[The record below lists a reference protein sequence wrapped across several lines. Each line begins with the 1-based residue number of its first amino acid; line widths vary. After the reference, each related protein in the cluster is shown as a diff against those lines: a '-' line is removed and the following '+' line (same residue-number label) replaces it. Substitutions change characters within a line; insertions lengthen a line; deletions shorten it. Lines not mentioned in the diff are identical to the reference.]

1 MKSTSWQEGMK
12 DIADARDKVWWCTDR
27 HFTDKGGVASHKQEN
42 AKAGVIVQISFLQG
56 ISQGKFPSN
65 LPTSCQTKKKYFA
78 K

>member
-1 MKSTSWQEGMK
+1 MLVTRYGGVQTG
-12 DIADARDKVWWCTDR
+12 ILLIR
-27 HFTDKGGVASHKQEN
+27 GGVASHKQKN